1 MSLRRLEDWI
11 SGYLEY
17 SQETESP
24 ISYHAWT
31 GISLLAAALSRK
43 VYIRWGYEIIYPN
56 MYIVLVGPS
65 GKCRKGSAMN
75 LGKDIISGLGIKVTS
90 ESITREALIRSM
102 KRAVASYTEP
112 DTGIVRFHCSLT
124 AMSSELSVFLGQNDV
139 KFLADLTD
147 WYDSLDNWTYETKNV
162 GTDEIKG
169 VCFNL
174 LGATAPDWLQSIL
187 PEEAIGGGF
196 TSRIIFIVEEQK
208 RKTIPLPIISDRLTM
223 LREALKEDLEKI
235 SILAGEFE
243 FTDETREIYAA
254 WYQKEDDN
262 IKEGNPVIADPRFA
276 GYCER
281 RATHVRKLCML
292 FSASRGEDLL
302 ITQNDFARSLDIL
315 TAAEKKMEKVFSGL
329 GTTPYAKITEK
340 ILNFFQER
348 KRVSRS
354 ELLVVFYRDLD
365 MSILDT
371 IEKTLVA
378 MKVIRVIIDLKNNEV
393 YYEWNKNE

>member
-1 MSLRRLEDWI
+1 VSSRRLSDWL

-17 SQETESP
+17 AQETESP
-24 ISYHAWT
+24 LSYHVWT
-31 GISLLAAALSRK
+31 GVSLLAAALQRR
-43 VYIRWGYEIIYPN
+43 VYIRWGYETLYPN

-75 LGKDIISGLGIKVTS
+75 LGKDIITGLGIKVTS

-102 KRAVASYTEP
+102 KRAVVNYTEP
-112 DTGIVRFHCSLT
+112 DTGNVRFHCSLT
-124 AMSSELSVFLGQNDV
+124 AMSQELSVFLGQNDV

-147 WYDSLDNWTYETKNV
+147 WYDSLNSWVYETKGA

-196 TSRIIFIVEEQK
+196 TSRVIFIVEEQK
-208 RKTIPLPIISDRLTM
+208 RRTIPLPIVTPHLLT
-223 LREALKEDLEKI
+223 LREALREDLERI
-235 SILAGEFE
+235 ATFAGEFV
-243 FTDETREIYAA
+243 FTEETTQLYST
-254 WYQKEDDN
+254 WYQSEDD
-262 IKEGNPVIADPRFA
+262 KMRDGNPAISDPRFA

-281 RATHVRKLCML
+281 RATHIRKLCML

-302 ITQNDFARSLDIL
+302 ITASDFDRALDVL
-315 TAAEKKMEKVFSGL
+315 LAAEKKMDMVFSGL

-340 ILNFFQER
+340 ILNFFKER

-365 MSILDT
+365 MNILDI
-371 IEKTLVA
+371 IEKTLSA
-378 MKVIRVIIDLKNNEV
+378 MKVIKVILDTRGGEV
-393 YYEWNKNE
+393 YYEWNKKE

>member
-1 MSLRRLEDWI
+1 MSLRRLSDWI
-11 SGYLEY
+11 SGYIEY
-17 SQETESP
+17 AQETESP
-24 ISYHAWT
+24 LSYHVWT
-31 GISLLAAALSRK
+31 GISLLAAALQRRT
-43 VYIRWGYEIIYPN
+43 YIRWGYEIIYPN

-102 KRAVASYTEP
+102 KRAVVNYTEP

-124 AMSSELSVFLGQNDV
+124 AMSQELSVFLGQNDV

-147 WYDSLDNWTYETKNV
+147 WYDSLDNWVYETKGS

-208 RKTIPLPIISDRLTM
+208 RKTIPLPIVTKRLIS
-223 LREALKEDLEKI
+223 LREALREDLERI
-235 SILAGEFE
+235 ATLSGEFE
-243 FTDETREIYAA
+243 FTDETESLYAA
-254 WYQKEDDN
+254 WYQSEDEK
-262 IKEGNPVIADPRFA
+262 IKNGEPVIGDPRFA

-292 FSASRGEDLL
+292 FSSSRGEDLL
-302 ITQNDFARSLDIL
+302 ITQNDFERSLDVL
-315 TAAEKKMEKVFSGL
+315 TSAENKMEKVFSGL

-340 ILNFFQER
+340 ILSFFKER

-354 ELLVVFYRDLD
+354 ELLIVFYRDLD
-365 MSILDT
+365 MQILDT
-371 IEKTLVA
+371 IEKTLSA
-378 MKVIRVIIDLKNNEV
+378 MKVIKVNIDTQKNET
-393 YYEWNKNE
+393 YYEWIQDD

>member
-17 SQETESP
+17 AQETESP
-24 ISYHAWT
+24 LSYHAWT
-31 GISLLAAALSRK
+31 GISLLAAALSRR
-43 VYIRWGYEIIYPN
+43 VYIRWGYEVIYPN

-102 KRAVASYTEP
+102 KRAVASYIEP
-112 DTGIVRFHCSLT
+112 DTGIARFHCSLT
-124 AMSSELSVFLGQNDV
+124 AISPELSVFLGQNDV

-147 WYDSLDNWTYETKNV
+147 WYDSLDNWVYETKGS

-208 RKTIPLPIISDRLTM
+208 RKTIPLPVISERLST
-223 LREALKEDLEKI
+223 LRTALKEDLERI
-235 SILAGEFE
+235 ATLAGEFV
-243 FTDETREIYAA
+243 FTDETKEIYAA
-254 WYQKEDDN
+254 WYQQEDEK
-262 IKEGNPVIADPRFA
+262 IKEGNPAIDDPRFA

-281 RATHVRKLCML
+281 RATHIRKLCML
-292 FSASRGEDLL
+292 FSASRGEDLVV
-302 ITQNDFARSLDIL
+302 TQNDFERSMKVLL
-315 TAAEKKMEKVFSGL
+315 SAEKKMAKVFSGL
-329 GTTPYAKITEK
+329 GSTPYAKVTER
-340 ILNFFQER
+340 ILEFLKDRQ
-348 KRVSRS
+348 RVSRS
-354 ELLVVFYRDLD
+354 ELLVVFYQDLD
-365 MSILDT
+365 MNILET
-371 IEKTLVA
+371 IEKTLSA
-378 MKVIRVIIDLKNNEV
+378 MKVIKVIIDPNQNEV
-393 YYEWNKNE
+393 YYKWNRDE

>member
-1 MSLRRLEDWI
+1 MSLRRLNDWV
-11 SGYLEY
+11 SGYIEY

-24 ISYHAWT
+24 LSYHIWT
-31 GISLLAAALSRK
+31 SISLLAAALQRR
-43 VYIRWGYEIIYPN
+43 VYIKWGYEILYPN

-75 LGKDIISGLGIKVTS
+75 LGKDIITGLGIKVTS

-102 KRAVASYTEP
+102 KRAVVNYIEP

-124 AMSSELSVFLGQNDV
+124 AMSQELSVFLGQNDV

-147 WYDSLDNWTYETKNV
+147 WYDSLDNWVYETKTSGV
-162 GTDEIKG
+162 DEIKG

-208 RKTIPLPIISDRLTM
+208 RKTIPLPVVSERLSS
-223 LREALKEDLEKI
+223 LREALREDLERI
-235 SILAGEFE
+235 ATLSGEFE
-243 FTDETREIYAA
+243 FTEETKELYSA
-254 WYQKEDDN
+254 WYQKEDEK
-262 IKEGNPVIADPRFA
+262 IKDGSPAIDDPRFA

-281 RATHVRKLCML
+281 RATHIRKLCML

-302 ITQNDFARSLDIL
+302 IMADDFSRAMDVLMS
-315 TAAEKKMEKVFSGL
+315 AEKKMDKVFSGL
-329 GTTPYAKITEK
+329 GSTPYAKITEK
-340 ILNFFQER
+340 ILTFFKER

-354 ELLVVFYRDLD
+354 ELLIVFYRDLD
-365 MSILDT
+365 MTILDT

-378 MKVIRVIIDLKNNEV
+378 MKVIKVEV
-393 YYEWNKNE
+393 QPQAGETYYVWRDER